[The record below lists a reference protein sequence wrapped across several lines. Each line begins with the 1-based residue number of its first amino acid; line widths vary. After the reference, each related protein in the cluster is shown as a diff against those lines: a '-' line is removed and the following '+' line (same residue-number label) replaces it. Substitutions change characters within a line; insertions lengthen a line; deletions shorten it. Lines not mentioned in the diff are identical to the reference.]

1 MNAPIEPSLTSERE
15 LLWRFAP
22 HSQRD
27 WLQNILQI
35 EHEVCTS
42 LRSDLEHSVAH
53 TRLDWWQD
61 ELQRLSQNTPRHPL
75 TRALA
80 RHASQREIVPPDL
93 IALAESCRIDLARL
107 AFETRADVESYLYGW
122 SQSVFQAA
130 TGQSTQWGCV
140 LRELELVQDFSE
152 HAWQGRIY
160 WPLGETSSETSG
172 AASGATGDYTG
183 VAADWSCRPLGHRQA
198 AALKMRLDTLIEQLR
213 SHCREQPYK
222 ESNDA
227 LTLAR
232 LWSALVLLRAARA
245 RTSLPHAYT
254 DTRFAP
260 FTLTLRLW
268 WIAVQLQRGRRP
280 TIL

>member
-1 MNAPIEPSLTSERE
+1 VNAPIEPSLTSERE

-42 LRSDLEHSVAH
+42 LRSNLEHSVAH

-61 ELQRLSQNTPRHPL
+61 ELQRLSQHAPRHPL
-75 TRALA
+75 TQAIA
-80 RHASQREIVPPDL
+80 RHALQRGIAPPNL
-93 IALAESCRIDLARL
+93 SALAEGCRIDLARL
-107 AFETRADVESYLYGW
+107 AFETRTDIESYLHGW

-130 TGQSTQWGCV
+130 TGQSAPWGRV
-140 LRELELVQDFSE
+140 LRELELLQDFST

-160 WPLGETSSETSG
+160 WPLGENSG
-172 AASGATGDYTG
+172 AHSG
-183 VAADWSCRPLGHRQA
+183 VAADWSCRPLGHSEA
-198 AALKMRLDTLIEQLR
+198 AALTIRLDELAEQLR
-213 SHCREQPYK
+213 NHCREQPFR
-222 ESNDA
+222 ESSDA

-232 LWSALVLLRAARA
+232 LWSVLVLLRTARA
-245 RTSLPHAYT
+245 RESLPQPYT
-254 DTRFAP
+254 DTRFGP
-260 FTLTLRLW
+260 LTLTLRLW
-268 WIAVQLQRGRRP
+268 WSAVQLQRGRCP